1 MLSDNLDGAEDQQ
14 ERLINTGWVIG
25 FVDGEGCFSVG
36 FIRQPDRMD
45 RRGYK
50 TGYQVTHRFAV
61 TQGASSAGCLEELQR
76 FFGVGRIVRNARR
89 DNHRE
94 DLLQYRVDRCAE
106 LVETVIP
113 FFQEHPLLT
122 SKRLDFE
129 AFARCVELVS
139 TGRHLTSE
147 GLIEIVES
155 AQTMNR
161 QKPRHEL
168 IRILRGHT
176 PEVQD
181 TGS

>member
-1 MLSDNLDGAEDQQ
+1 MFSDNLDGAENQQ

-36 FIRQPDRMD
+36 FVRQPNRPG
-45 RRGYK
+45 RRGYT

-61 TQGASSAGCLEELQR
+61 TQGASSARCLEDLQR
-76 FFGVGRIVRNARR
+76 FFGVGRIYRNARH

-94 DLLQYRVDRCAE
+94 DLLQYRVERRSE
-106 LVETVIP
+106 LLEVVIP

-122 SKRLDFE
+122 SKRFDFE
-129 AFARCVELVS
+129 AFVRCVELVS
-139 TGRHLTSE
+139 AGRHLESE
-147 GLIEIVES
+147 GLIEIIEI

-161 QKPRHEL
+161 QKPRHDL
-168 IRILRGHT
+168 IRLLRGHT